1 MAAIK
6 LLQSSRLV
14 LVNCQIA
21 EGVVKAG
28 WAYTYGLLSSVE
40 NLQGCDNSLQI
51 SIPEFM
57 QQDQSGGELFDP
69 NDTVDFLI
77 VND

>member
-14 LVNCQIA
+14 LVNCQIS
-21 EGVVKAG
+21 EGIVKAG
-28 WAYTYGLLSSVE
+28 WAYTYGLLNSVE
-40 NLQGCDNSLQI
+40 NLGGHSEPVRV

-57 QQDQSGGELFDP
+57 QRDPNGGELFDP

>member
-14 LVNCQIA
+14 LVNCQIV
-21 EGVVKAG
+21 EGIVKAG
-28 WAYTYGLLSSVE
+28 WAYTYGLLSPVE
-40 NLQGCDNSLQI
+40 SLEGSSKLI
-51 SIPEFM
+51 RVSIPSFM
-57 QQDQSGGELFDP
+57 QQDQVGGELFDP

-77 VND
+77 ADD